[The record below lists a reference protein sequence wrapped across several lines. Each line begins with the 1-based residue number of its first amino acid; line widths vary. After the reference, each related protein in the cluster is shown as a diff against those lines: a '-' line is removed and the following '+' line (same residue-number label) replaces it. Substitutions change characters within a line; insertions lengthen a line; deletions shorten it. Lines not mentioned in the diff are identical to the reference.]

1 MKQRD
6 IATAGYGTR
15 ALVEVAIGR
24 YKGTIGP
31 RLVSCSADGSRYRM
45 RRPQSYACLCTPEI
59 RAAQGT
65 DRINI
70 ILKELNPSWLGSMHQ
85 RLYQV
90 ELTDQLL
97 KLKFIPSGDEV
108 ISTPY

>member
-1 MKQRD
+1 MF
-6 IATAGYGTR
+6 
-15 ALVEVAIGR
+15 
-24 YKGTIGP
+24 
-31 RLVSCSADGSRYRM
+31 
-45 RRPQSYACLCTPEI
+45 RRPRNNVTSP
-59 RAAQGT
+59 
-65 DRINI
+65 I
-70 ILKELNPSWLGSMHQ
+70 ILKELNPSWLGSMDQ